1 MKKSLADTLARLA
14 LPPTMRIDEIEIM
27 PPLGADPA
35 TTPGTVPFLDP
46 DCIDVRVM
54 GSGLSPTL
62 HPIAIF
68 QGIRTFHGTPDEI
81 AAALAPA
88 VSIQKSRHEAAL
100 AIGQPG
106 GASVDRI
113 GHIVVDR
120 LLLERAPHLPDSVRR
135 AVAEMPASTINASH
149 RRYSTDEVEFADGL
163 TAGEPPRARCE
174 VCERWGSYLGDYM
187 RIDDLVIPET
197 MLAAMDGRRAGE
209 VVDRTTIDE
218 GYAALLDRRIVLAQ
232 MSQAAS
238 ARLLL
243 HFDADWVP
251 ISAKP
256 TGTGTAIDG

>member
-1 MKKSLADTLARLA
+1 MKTILADTLARLS

-35 TTPGTVPFLDP
+35 KTPGTVPFLDP

-62 HPIAIF
+62 HPITIF
-68 QGIRTFHGTPDEI
+68 QGITTSHGTPDEI
-81 AAALAPA
+81 AAALASA

-100 AIGQPG
+100 AMGRPG
-106 GASVDRI
+106 GASVDMI
-113 GHIVVDR
+113 DHIVVDR
-120 LLLERAPHLPDSVRR
+120 LLLERAPHLIDGVRR
-135 AVAEMPASTINASH
+135 AVIEMPASTINASH
-149 RRYSTDEVEFADGL
+149 RRYSTDEAEFADAPTPG
-163 TAGEPPRARCE
+163 APPRARCE
-174 VCERWGSYLGDYM
+174 IREAWGSYLGDHM
-187 RIDDLVIPET
+187 RIDGLAIPET
-197 MLAAMDGRRAGE
+197 MLAAMVGCRVGE

-232 MSQAAS
+232 MSKNAS

-243 HFDADWVP
+243 HFDAEWVP

-256 TGTGTAIDG
+256 AGTRKAIDG